1 VKECVL
7 RFLVVVSP
15 IPASPEKP
23 SPSMQRRPLIRT
35 GIALAAT
42 AMGIPMSLSSAA
54 QPSTPA
60 ATGARLESLT
70 DWPLTERLP
79 VLFLGHGSPM
89 NAIEDNAYRRSWQA
103 LGSELL
109 ERGPRPRLILC
120 ISAHWITRGWQLTA
134 MEDPRTIHDFG
145 GFPQALFDQQYP
157 APGSPVMAQAI
168 SAAVSQPGSGAPLG
182 LDDLEWG
189 LDHGTW
195 SVLKPMFPDASIP
208 VIQLSMDYS
217 RPPAEHFELGRQ
229 LRALRE
235 RGVLIVGSGNI
246 VHNLRAIRREAA
258 DNQAYDWAIEFDRVT
273 GDHIAQGR
281 LDALSGF
288 QQAGAVAQ
296 MAHPT
301 WDHYL
306 PLLYAAGA
314 VEEGE
319 APRFFNEGFQIAS
332 ISMRSVVWG

>member
-1 VKECVL
+1 
-7 RFLVVVSP
+7 
-15 IPASPEKP
+15 
-23 SPSMQRRPLIRT
+23 MQRRPLIRT

-89 NAIEDNAYRRSWQA
+89 NVIEDNAYRRNWQA
-103 LGSELL
+103 LGTELL

>member
-1 VKECVL
+1 
-7 RFLVVVSP
+7 
-15 IPASPEKP
+15 
-23 SPSMQRRPLIRT
+23 
-35 GIALAAT
+35 
-42 AMGIPMSLSSAA
+42 
-54 QPSTPA
+54 
-60 ATGARLESLT
+60 
-70 DWPLTERLP
+70 
-79 VLFLGHGSPM
+79 
-89 NAIEDNAYRRSWQA
+89 
-103 LGSELL
+103 
-109 ERGPRPRLILC
+109 
-120 ISAHWITRGWQLTA
+120 
-134 MEDPRTIHDFG
+134 
-145 GFPQALFDQQYP
+145 
-157 APGSPVMAQAI
+157 
-168 SAAVSQPGSGAPLG
+168 
-182 LDDLEWG
+182 
-189 LDHGTW
+189 
-195 SVLKPMFPDASIP
+195 
-208 VIQLSMDYS
+208 
-217 RPPAEHFELGRQ
+217 

>member
-1 VKECVL
+1 
-7 RFLVVVSP
+7 
-15 IPASPEKP
+15 
-23 SPSMQRRPLIRT
+23 MQRRPLIRT

-89 NAIEDNAYRRSWQA
+89 NVIEDNAYRRNWQA
-103 LGSELL
+103 LGTELL

-134 MEDPRTIHDFG
+134 MEAPRTIHDFG

-157 APGSPVMAQAI
+157 APGSPAMAQAI

-182 LDDLEWG
+182 LDGLEWG

-195 SVLKPMFPDASIP
+195 SVLKPMFSDASIP